1 MRQLQE
7 YRMIGFSP
15 ISATIGGAMIGA
27 AAGLLWIVNGRI
39 AGISSIF
46 GSAMSH
52 RFDEFSWRLLF
63 LVGLPAGAMIGLAV
77 APRMIS
83 DAPVAMPGLGLGLW
97 PLVASGLLV
106 GVGTALA
113 RGCTSGHGVCGLA
126 RLSLR
131 SFVAVLV
138 FMLAA
143 IATVFVVR
151 HAF

>member
-1 MRQLQE
+1 MRLLQE

-15 ISATIGGAMIGA
+15 VSAIIGGALIGA

-46 GSAMSH
+46 GSALSP
-52 RFDEFSWRLLF
+52 RFDDTLWRLLF
-63 LVGLPAGAMIGLAV
+63 LVGLPLGAVIGVMV
-77 APRMIS
+77 APRLIS
-83 DAPVAMPGLGLGLW
+83 DASAALPDLALGRFDLA
-97 PLVASGLLV
+97 VSGLLV

-126 RLSLR
+126 RLSVR
-131 SFVAVLV
+131 SIVAVLV

-143 IATVFVVR
+143 VITVFIAR
-151 HAF
+151 HGL